1 MSGTAAEPV
10 ASVRM
15 KVGPKGAQATRAVQ
29 PAQATPP
36 LAAVRE
42 RVLEQL
48 RGHIVSGLLRPGDR
62 LVERDLA
69 VRFGVSRVPVREAIS
84 ILQSE
89 GFVVAESPRRV
100 VVRKL
105 SRTDVEELF
114 DVREALEVLA
124 CALAAR
130 RAGEDDLRRL
140 ESLLADTAQAI
151 EAGRLGRVA
160 DRSAEFH
167 ERIIALAG
175 SGLLS
180 SMIQPLENRLR
191 WLFRQNEDWARLLRE
206 HQRLLAAIASGDPER
221 ARQCSLRHVRENRA
235 LAIRLLFG
243 EDNPE
248 NDTDEATEAAG

>member
-1 MSGTAAEPV
+1 MKLDPKV
-10 ASVRM
+10 A
-15 KVGPKGAQATRAVQ
+15 Q
-29 PAQATPP
+29 P

-48 RGHIVSGLLRPGDR
+48 RTHIISGLLRPGDR

-69 VRFGVSRVPVREAIS
+69 LLFGVSRVPVHEAIS

-89 GFVVAESPRRV
+89 GLVVAESPRRV

-105 SRTDVEELF
+105 SRIDVEELF

-124 CALAAR
+124 CGRAAQ
-130 RAGEDDLRRL
+130 RAGQQDLRRL
-140 ESLLADTAQAI
+140 EWLLADTAQAI
-151 EAGRLGRVA
+151 EAGSLGQVA

-167 ERIIALAG
+167 EQIIALAG

-180 SMIQPLENRLR
+180 TMLHPLESRLR
-191 WLFRQNEDWARLLRE
+191 WLFRQNEDWTRLLHE
-206 HQRLLAAIASGDPER
+206 HEYLLAAIASGEPER

-235 LAIRLLFG
+235 LALRLLF
-243 EDNPE
+243 PE
-248 NDTDEATEAAG
+248 GDTAAEATG

>member
-1 MSGTAAEPV
+1 
-10 ASVRM
+10 M
-15 KVGPKGAQATRAVQ
+15 KVDPKVAQ
-29 PAQATPP
+29 P

-48 RGHIVSGLLRPGDR
+48 REHIISGRLRPGDR

-69 VRFGVSRVPVREAIS
+69 VRFGVSRVPVHEAIS
-84 ILQSE
+84 ILQTQ

-124 CALAAR
+124 CALATQ
-130 RAGEDDLRRL
+130 RAGKRDLVRL
-140 ESLLADTAQAI
+140 ERLLADTARAI
-151 EAGRLGRVA
+151 EAGRLAQVA

-167 ERIIALAG
+167 EQIVALAR

-180 SMIQPLENRLR
+180 GMLHPLESRLR
-191 WLFRQNEDWARLLRE
+191 WLFRQNQDWTRLLHE
-206 HQRLLAAIASGDPER
+206 HENLLAAIASGDPER
-221 ARQCSLRHVRENRA
+221 ARECSLRHVRENRA
-235 LAIRLLFG
+235 LAMKLLFG
-243 EDNPE
+243 AD
-248 NDTDEATEAAG
+248 DARVDEAPG